1 MDRKIILAVL
11 CLIVLSAAQVGSA
24 VDPTSPASTA
34 EIDPTMDV
42 TSPAITDEI
51 NLTAGKTSPPNTA
64 GTTATIAP
72 VTEVFTLIF
81 RIKETFVPAL
91 ANPNSK
97 QFKDKAE
104 KVTREIEPLY
114 KKAFKNFHLMQIFQ
128 FRNGSIVTHSL
139 MSFLSGANVT
149 DTKVKDVLAKGVN
162 SLTFPVEPN
171 SINVTHVISNSMP
184 PVIASSLSMI
194 WMSLL
199 PLLLSAALHC

>member
-1 MDRKIILAVL
+1 MNNTMDRKIILAIL
-11 CLIVLSAAQVGSA
+11 CLIALSAAQVGSA
-24 VDPTSPASTA
+24 ADPTSPASTA
-34 EIDPTMDV
+34 DPTMDV
-42 TSPAITDEI
+42 TSPAITDD
-51 NLTAGKTSPPNTA
+51 TKPPNTA
-64 GTTATIAP
+64 GTTATNAP

-171 SINVTHVISNSMP
+171 SINVTLVISNSMP